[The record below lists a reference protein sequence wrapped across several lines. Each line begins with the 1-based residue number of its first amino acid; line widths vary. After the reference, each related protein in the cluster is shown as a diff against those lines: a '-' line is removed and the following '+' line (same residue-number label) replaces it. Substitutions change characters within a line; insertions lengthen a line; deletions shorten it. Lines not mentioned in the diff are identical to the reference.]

1 MKERIKAK
9 RPSQIICEGLSLK
22 SYPEPESNRHAS
34 EDTGV

>member
-1 MKERIKAK
+1 MKGYLKTK
-9 RPSQIICEGLSLK
+9 RPSQINYEGLSLK